1 MVCADLFGLFGRAVA
16 LRHAHTAEPD
26 RRNREPAF
34 PQMPSFHRMCVS
46 QYTMPRSRMSL
57 LGFCQW
63 LEQTSLSVAIRESS
77 WGFPIIESVHALG
90 LCLFGMAI
98 LMDLRVLRLALTR
111 VPAREIAVDLAPW
124 MTAGLVIMMV
134 SGILVFLNTPVEYYN
149 NIVFRIK
156 VILLLLVAVNA
167 WALRRGGRTAIA
179 CSVSLALWA
188 AIILASRMITYSLLG
203 PSE

>member
-1 MVCADLFGLFGRAVA
+1 
-16 LRHAHTAEPD
+16 
-26 RRNREPAF
+26 
-34 PQMPSFHRMCVS
+34 
-46 QYTMPRSRMSL
+46 MSL

-111 VPAREIAVDLAPW
+111 VPVREIAVDLAPW
-124 MTAGLVIMMV
+124 MRAGLVIMLV

-149 NIVFRIK
+149 NTVFRIK

-167 WALRRGGRTAIA
+167 WALRRGRRTAIA

-188 AIILASRMITYSLLG
+188 AIILAGRMIPYSLLG
-203 PSE
+203 PSR

>member
-1 MVCADLFGLFGRAVA
+1 
-16 LRHAHTAEPD
+16 
-26 RRNREPAF
+26 
-34 PQMPSFHRMCVS
+34 
-46 QYTMPRSRMSL
+46 MSL

-98 LMDLRVLRLALTR
+98 LMDLRVIRLALTR

-124 MTAGLVIMMV
+124 MRAGLVIMLV
-134 SGILVFLNTPVEYYN
+134 SGILVFLNAPVEYYN
-149 NIVFRIK
+149 NTVFRIK
-156 VILLLLVAVNA
+156 VSLLLLVAVNA
-167 WALRRGGRTAIA
+167 WALRRGRTTAIA
-179 CSVSLALWA
+179 CTVSLALWA
-188 AIILASRMITYSLLG
+188 AIILASRMIPYSLLA

>member
-1 MVCADLFGLFGRAVA
+1 
-16 LRHAHTAEPD
+16 
-26 RRNREPAF
+26 
-34 PQMPSFHRMCVS
+34 
-46 QYTMPRSRMSL
+46 MSL

-63 LEQTSLSVAIRESS
+63 LEQTSLSVAIRESA
-77 WGFPIIESVHALG
+77 WGFPIIESVHVLS

-98 LMDLRVLRLALTR
+98 LMDLRVLGLALTR
-111 VPAREIAVDLAPW
+111 VPAREIAGDLAPW
-124 MTAGLVIMMV
+124 MTAGLVIMLV

-149 NIVFRIK
+149 NTVFRIK
-156 VILLLLVAVNA
+156 VILLLLVAVNG

-188 AIILASRMITYSLLG
+188 AIILASRMITYGLLG

>member
-1 MVCADLFGLFGRAVA
+1 
-16 LRHAHTAEPD
+16 
-26 RRNREPAF
+26 
-34 PQMPSFHRMCVS
+34 
-46 QYTMPRSRMSL
+46 MSL

-77 WGFPIIESVHALG
+77 WGFPIIESVHAVG

-98 LMDLRVLRLALTR
+98 LMDLRVLGLALTR
-111 VPAREIAVDLAPW
+111 VPAREISLDLAPW
-124 MTAGLVIMMV
+124 MRAGVVIMMV

-149 NIVFRIK
+149 NSVFRIK

-167 WALRRGGRTAIA
+167 WALRRGRRTAIA

-188 AIILASRMITYSLLG
+188 A
-203 PSE
+203 

>member
-1 MVCADLFGLFGRAVA
+1 
-16 LRHAHTAEPD
+16 
-26 RRNREPAF
+26 
-34 PQMPSFHRMCVS
+34 
-46 QYTMPRSRMSL
+46 MSL

-124 MTAGLVIMMV
+124 MRAGLVIMLV
-134 SGILVFLNTPVEYYN
+134 SGILVFLNAPVEYYN
-149 NIVFRIK
+149 NTVFRIK
-156 VILLLLVAVNA
+156 VSLLLLVAVNA
-167 WALRRGGRTAIA
+167 WALRRGRTTAIA
-179 CSVSLALWA
+179 CTVSLALWA
-188 AIILASRMITYSLLG
+188 AIILASRMIPYSLLA

>member
-1 MVCADLFGLFGRAVA
+1 
-16 LRHAHTAEPD
+16 
-26 RRNREPAF
+26 
-34 PQMPSFHRMCVS
+34 
-46 QYTMPRSRMSL
+46 MSL

-98 LMDLRVLRLALTR
+98 LMDLRVLGLALTR
-111 VPAREIAVDLAPW
+111 VSAREIAVDLAPW
-124 MTAGLVIMMV
+124 MRAGLLIMMV

-149 NIVFRIK
+149 NTVFRIK

-167 WALRRGGRTAIA
+167 WALRRGRRTAIA
-179 CSVSLALWA
+179 CSVALALWA
-188 AIILASRMITYSLLG
+188 AIILASRLITYSLLG

>member
-1 MVCADLFGLFGRAVA
+1 
-16 LRHAHTAEPD
+16 
-26 RRNREPAF
+26 
-34 PQMPSFHRMCVS
+34 
-46 QYTMPRSRMSL
+46 MSL

-98 LMDLRVLRLALTR
+98 LMDLRVLGLALTR
-111 VPAREIAVDLAPW
+111 VPAREISLDLAPW
-124 MTAGLVIMMV
+124 MRAGVVIMMV

-149 NIVFRIK
+149 NSVFRIK

-167 WALRRGGRTAIA
+167 WALRRGRRTAIA

-188 AIILASRMITYSLLG
+188 AIILASRLITYSLLG
-203 PSE
+203 ASE